1 MTDIQRIYPVVIF
14 LALIIACGFF
24 AGCTASSPQPAAAP
38 SASPSPPFVT
48 ASTNSTFERVEVYHF
63 HRTQQCTSCIAIGN
77 LTEKTLKANF
87 KKELASGKLIFA
99 HVGYEL
105 PENAA
110 LAAKYGVTGSSLWIG
125 VYDAN
130 GFHKEQDTRVWSLIN
145 NKDAFSTYL
154 TGIITKRLN
163 GDLS

>member
-1 MTDIQRIYPVVIF
+1 MTNLQRIYPAIIF
-14 LALIIACGFF
+14 TFLLILCGFL
-24 AGCTASSPQPAAAP
+24 AGCTSTSPMVNSSSSAP
-38 SASPSPPFVT
+38 LSTTSA
-48 ASTNSTFERVEVYHF
+48 NSTVERVEVYHF

-77 LTEKTLKANF
+77 LTEKTVKANF
-87 KKELASGKLIFA
+87 KKELASGKLVFA

-110 LAAKYGVTGSSLWIG
+110 LAAKYNVTGSSLWIG

-130 GFHKEQDTRVWSLIN
+130 GFHKEEDTRVWSLIN

-154 TGIITKRLN
+154 SGVITKRLN